1 MSNIIISKT
10 DSMIRQ
16 VKKTLR
22 ELENFRLKLEHPY
35 SEDRFDHLLQAADA
49 AEVTCLQLRQMLV
62 ACLSTSKEKLLDDI
76 SDAQGYSVEERNGVI
91 CIRTPALPL
100 KKRYRSNCSY
110 IAEPLMHILEQY
122 NREHKIHR
130 HQNAIVTIRHNYP
143 SDLPTR
149 YIRDHDNIEV
159 KKVLDVVSLFFLL
172 EDNMAHCDLYYTAK
186 PSDSYSTEIFIA
198 PKPESQGII
207 GGFAVGESDEKSEK
221 NAMV

>member
-100 KKRYRSNCSY
+100 KSDT
-110 IAEPLMHILEQY
+110 AATALILL
-122 NREHKIHR
+122 NR
-130 HQNAIVTIRHNYP
+130 
-143 SDLPTR
+143 
-149 YIRDHDNIEV
+149 
-159 KKVLDVVSLFFLL
+159 
-172 EDNMAHCDLYYTAK
+172 
-186 PSDSYSTEIFIA
+186 
-198 PKPESQGII
+198 
-207 GGFAVGESDEKSEK
+207 
-221 NAMV
+221 